1 MQVDPMSI
9 LLLVLIAA
17 GIWVLVELALTARRT
32 RSSVI
37 QLTRSANETF
47 EQTQPVISK
56 LDGVLDDLQPSAKR
70 VDPLLT
76 RANVLMDEVTIGL
89 DKVNDILGDVSEVSG
104 TAAGVSLAVGH
115 VANNAASSVNGVI
128 DRIKS
133 KATPEASRIRGTA
146 EGVPALGEASGQ
158 AKSQVSKAAKD
169 SGYITYGETS
179 AGEGTATANHA
190 SGEDTAE

>member
-76 RANVLMDEVTIGL
+76 RANVLIDEVTIGL

-128 DRIKS
+128 DRNLTDRKS
-133 KATPEASRIRGTA
+133 
-146 EGVPALGEASGQ
+146 V
-158 AKSQVSKAAKD
+158 V
-169 SGYITYGETS
+169 
-179 AGEGTATANHA
+179 
-190 SGEDTAE
+190 